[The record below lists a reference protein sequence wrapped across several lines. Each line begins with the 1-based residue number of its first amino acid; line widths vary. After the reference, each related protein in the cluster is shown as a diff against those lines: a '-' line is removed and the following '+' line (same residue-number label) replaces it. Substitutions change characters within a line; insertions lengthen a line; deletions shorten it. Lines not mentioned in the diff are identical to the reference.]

1 MIRRLSSLALALGF
15 ALPGPHARAAD
26 WLAGEGCRS
35 RALAVPAGGRT
46 FLQRLAPAATGIAFT
61 NFVSEQKELEN
72 SLRAGGS
79 GVAAGDVDGD
89 GWCDLFFCGM
99 ERPSVLYRNL
109 GNWRFEDATAA
120 AGLTVSNTPATG
132 AAFADVDG
140 DGDLDLLVNSLGGG
154 TRLFLNDGKGRFT
167 ESTDSGLIRRFG
179 STSLA
184 LADIDGDGDLDL
196 YVCNYATTK
205 IEDRPNARFDTKR
218 VDGKPVLI
226 AIDGVPLTSPELT
239 NRYFVDA
246 GNVVRERGEPD
257 VLYVND
263 GRGHFQPVSWTG
275 GSFLDE
281 EGRPLLLPEYDFG
294 LSVMFRDMNG
304 DRAPDLYVCNDLF
317 PPDRIWLNDGRGR
330 FRAMSNLAV
339 RNTCRFSMGI
349 DFADINRDGIDDF
362 FVVDML
368 SRDHVS
374 RKAQI
379 SGVLPIFLPVGKI
392 DNRPQYKRNTLFLG
406 RGDGTYAE
414 IAQYA
419 GLEATEWS
427 WMPVFLDVDLD
438 GFEDVLVTTGHQ
450 RDSLHADA
458 VSAIHRERDK
468 RRLTDQEQRE
478 LKKKYYPMLRT
489 STQCFRNR
497 GDLTFEDTARQWG
510 FDYVGI
516 THGLCLADLDND
528 GDLDVIIVPFNDVA
542 GLYRNESS
550 APRVA
555 VRLKGRAPNT
565 RGIGAK
571 IKLLGGAVSSQA
583 QEMICGGR
591 YLSSDDTVRVFAAG
605 AAGGPM
611 TIEVTWRN
619 GAVSTVRGVKPN
631 YLYEVDEASAK
642 PFTQHATR
650 NTPLFS
656 DVSPLL
662 NHTHTDDAFDD
673 FSRQPTLGR
682 KLSQL
687 GPGVSWFD
695 VDGDGWEDLTVG
707 TGVNGRIAVF
717 RNDWKGGFQRVTGP
731 PFDRP
736 EPRDLTTILGWAKS
750 GGRRV
755 LLAGSS
761 NYEDAAPR
769 GGCVREYDPA
779 GGAIGGDFP
788 AWECSTGPL
797 AMADWDGDGVL
808 DLFIGGR
815 AMPARYPEEPFS
827 LLLRG
832 TGTNF
837 VVDRAATRAIARAG
851 MVSGAV
857 FSDLD
862 GDGLPEL
869 VLACDWGPVRIFRSE
884 RGRFTEW
891 PVPVSALNSPLS
903 TLNQL
908 NGWWNSVA
916 TGDFD
921 GDGRLDIVAGNWGRN
936 TRFQSHRAQPQR
948 IYFGEWMGNG
958 VVFTFESY
966 FDDGLKK
973 YVPWA
978 SANVARSLPL
988 VSERFNSYEEFGR
1001 AGIQDILG
1009 PKFNEAKALEAS
1021 WFETTLFLNRGDRF
1035 EARPLP
1041 AEAQFSPAF
1050 GLCVA
1055 DFDGDGNEDVFLSQ
1069 NFFALDGDTS
1079 RHDAGRGLLLAGDG
1093 KGGFR
1098 AVPGEE
1104 SGIKVYGEQRG
1115 AAVCDF
1121 DGDGRVDIAVTQNGA
1136 ETRLYRNTR
1145 ARPGL
1150 RVKLKGAPGNPDGIG
1165 AIVRLV
1171 SGGKPGPV
1179 REVHAGSGY
1188 WSQDAPT
1195 QVLSGT
1201 APVTGVW
1208 CRWPGGRTNLVEVPA
1223 GAREVVLTPG
1233 LVDSL
1238 NR

>member
-1 MIRRLSSLALALGF
+1 
-15 ALPGPHARAAD
+15 
-26 WLAGEGCRS
+26 
-35 RALAVPAGGRT
+35 
-46 FLQRLAPAATGIAFT
+46 
-61 NFVSEQKELEN
+61 
-72 SLRAGGS
+72 
-79 GVAAGDVDGD
+79 
-89 GWCDLFFCGM
+89 
-99 ERPSVLYRNL
+99 
-109 GNWRFEDATAA
+109 
-120 AGLTVSNTPATG
+120 
-132 AAFADVDG
+132 
-140 DGDLDLLVNSLGGG
+140 
-154 TRLFLNDGKGRFT
+154 LFLNDGKGRFT
-167 ESTDSGLIRRFG
+167 ESADSGLVRKFG
-179 STSLA
+179 STSMA

-205 IEDRPNARFDTKR
+205 IEDRPNARFEVKR
-218 VDGKPVLI
+218 VDGKPILT

-246 GNVVRERGEPD
+246 GSVVRERGEPD

-263 GRGHFQPVSWTG
+263 GRGGFRPVSWTD

-281 EGRPLLLPEYDFG
+281 EGRPLPLPEYDFG

-304 DRAPDLYVCNDLF
+304 DRAPDLYICNDLF

-339 RNTCRFSMGI
+339 RNTCRFSMGV

-368 SRDHVS
+368 SRDHVN
-374 RKAQI
+374 RKVQI
-379 SGVLPIFLPVGKI
+379 SGVLPLFLPVGKI

-427 WMPVFLDVDLD
+427 WMPAFLDVDLD
-438 GFEDVLVTTGHQ
+438 GFEDVLVTTGHM

-458 VSAIHRERDK
+458 VSAILRERGK
-468 RRLTDQEQRE
+468 RRLTDQEQRD

-489 STQCFRNR
+489 SNQCFRNR

-510 FDYVGI
+510 FDYVGL

-528 GDLDVIIVPFNDVA
+528 GDLDVVIVTLNDAA

-550 APRVA
+550 VPRVA
-555 VRLKGRAPNT
+555 VRLKGLAPNT

-571 IKLLGGAVSSQA
+571 LKLIGGAVPLQT

-591 YLSSDDTVRVFAAG
+591 YLSGDDTVRMFAVG
-605 AAGGPM
+605 AAGGAM
-611 TIEVTWRN
+611 SLEVTWRN
-619 GAVSTVRGVKPN
+619 GAISTVRDVKPN
-631 YLYEVDEASAK
+631 YLYEVDESSAK

-656 DVSPLL
+656 DVSMLL
-662 NHTHTDDAFDD
+662 NHTHTDDPFDD

-695 VDGDGWEDLTVG
+695 VDGDGWEDLIVG

-717 RNDWKGGFQRVTGP
+717 RNDRKGGFQRLTEP
-731 PFDRP
+731 PFDKP

-761 NYEDAAPR
+761 NYEDAAPQ
-769 GGCVREYDPA
+769 GGCVREYDLA
-779 GGAIGGDFP
+779 GRTVGGDFP

-837 VVDRAATRAIARAG
+837 VVDHAATRAIARAG

-862 GDGLPEL
+862 GNGLPEL
-869 VLACDWGPVRIFRSE
+869 VLACDWGGVRIFRSE
-884 RGRFTEW
+884 HGKFIEW
-891 PVPVSALNSPLS
+891 SAPVSADNSQLS
-903 TLNQL
+903 TLNQMS
-908 NGWWNSVA
+908 GWWNSVA

-936 TRFQSHRAQPQR
+936 TRFQSHRGQPQR
-948 IYFGEWMGNG
+948 IYFGEWMSNG

-966 FDDGLKK
+966 FDSGLKK

-978 SANVARSLPL
+978 RAAVARTLPV
-988 VSERFNSYEEFGR
+988 VSERFNSYEEFGG
-1001 AGIQDILG
+1001 AGIGDILG
-1009 PKFNEAKALEAS
+1009 PKFAEAKPLEAS
-1021 WFETTLFLNRGDRF
+1021 WLETTLFLNRGDRF

-1050 GLCVA
+1050 GICVS

-1079 RHDAGRGLLLAGDG
+1079 RYDAGRGLLLAGDG
-1093 KGGFR
+1093 RGNFR
-1098 AVPGEE
+1098 ALPGEE

-1136 ETRLYRNTR
+1136 ETKLYRNAS

-1150 RVKLKGAPGNPDGIG
+1150 RMRFKGLPGNPDGIG
-1165 AIVRLV
+1165 AQLRLV
-1171 SGGKPGPV
+1171 SSGKPGPV

-1195 QVLSGT
+1195 QVMSS
-1201 APVTGVW
+1201 ASRVTGVW
-1208 CRWPGGRTNLVEVPA
+1208 WRWPGGHTNVVEVPA
-1223 GAREVVLTPG
+1223 GAREMALSPDGTANVVQ
-1233 LVDSL
+1233 
-1238 NR
+1238 

>member
-1 MIRRLSSLALALGF
+1 MMAQLPSLVLSAGIALAAPAAG
-15 ALPGPHARAAD
+15 AAD
-26 WLAGEGCRS
+26 WQASEGHRS
-35 RALAVPAGGRT
+35 RALTVPIGGRT
-46 FLQRLAPAATGIAFT
+46 YLQRLAPAATGVTFT
-61 NFVSEQKELEN
+61 NSVSEQRELEN
-72 SLRAGGS
+72 TLRAEGC

-89 GWCDLFFCGM
+89 GWCDLFFCGLD
-99 ERPSVLYRNL
+99 RPSVLYRNL
-109 GNWRFEDATAA
+109 GSWRFEDVTAA
-120 AGLTVSNTPATG
+120 AGVSLTNHPSTG
-132 AAFADVDG
+132 ATFADVDG
-140 DGDLDLLVNSLGGG
+140 DGDLDLLVNSLGFG
-154 TRLFLNDGKGRFT
+154 TRLLLNDGRGKFT
-167 ESTDSGLIRRFG
+167 EPPDSGLVRKFG

-205 IEDRPNARFDTKR
+205 IEDRPNARFDVKR
-218 VDGKPVLI
+218 VDGKPVLT

-239 NRYFVDA
+239 NRYFVDV
-246 GNVVRERGEPD
+246 GGVVRERGEPD
-257 VLYVND
+257 ILYFND
-263 GRGHFQPVSWTG
+263 GQGRFRPVAWTD

-281 EGRPLLLPEYDFG
+281 AGKPLLLPEYDFG
-294 LSVMFRDMNG
+294 LSVMFRDMDG
-304 DRAPDLYVCNDLF
+304 DRAPDLYICNDLF
-317 PPDRIWLNDGRGR
+317 PPDRIWLNDGHGR
-330 FRAMSNLAV
+330 FRALSNLAV

-349 DFADINRDGIDDF
+349 DFADINRDGVDDF

-368 SRDHVS
+368 SREHVS
-374 RKAQI
+374 RKVQI
-379 SGVLPIFLPVGKI
+379 IGVLPIFQPVGAI
-392 DNRPQYKRNTLFLG
+392 DSRPQYKRNTLFLG
-406 RGDGTYAE
+406 RADGTYAE

-427 WMPVFLDVDLD
+427 WMPAFLDVDLD
-438 GFEDVLVTTGHQ
+438 GFEDVLVTTGHM

-458 VSAIHRERDK
+458 VNAIMRERSK
-468 RRLTDQEQRE
+468 RRLTDQEQRD
-478 LKKKYYPMLRT
+478 LKKKYYPVLRT
-489 STQCFRNR
+489 SNQCFRNR

-528 GDLDVIIVPFNDVA
+528 GDLDVVIVCFNDVV
-542 GLYRNESS
+542 GLYRNETS

-571 IKLLGGAVSSQA
+571 LRLLGGAMPSQA

-591 YLSSDDTVRVFAAG
+591 YLSGDDTMRTFAAG
-605 AAGGPM
+605 AM
-611 TIEVTWRN
+611 NSSMSLEVTWRN
-619 GAVSTVRGVKPN
+619 GAVSSVHGVMPN
-631 YLYEVDEASAK
+631 HLYEIDEAAAK
-642 PFTQHATR
+642 PATR
-650 NTPLFS
+650 TATPQQPLFS
-656 DVSPLL
+656 DVSKLL
-662 NHTHTDDAFDD
+662 NHTHTDDPFDD
-673 FSRQPTLGR
+673 FRRQPTLGR

-695 VDGDGWEDLTVG
+695 ADGDGWEDLLVG
-707 TGVNGRIAVF
+707 TGVGGRIAVF
-717 RNDWKGGFQRVTGP
+717 RNDSKGGFQHLLGLPSEMHET
-731 PFDRP
+731 
-736 EPRDLTTILGWAKS
+736 RDTTTILGWAKA

-761 NYEDAAPR
+761 NYEDATPQ
-769 GGCVREYDPA
+769 GGCVREFDL
-779 GGAIGGDFP
+779 GGKVGGDFP

-808 DLFIGGR
+808 DLFVGGR

-837 VVDRAATRAIARAG
+837 VVDHAATRAIAQAG

-862 GDGLPEL
+862 GNGLPEL
-869 VLACDWGPVRIFRSE
+869 VLACDWGPLRIFRNE
-884 RGRFTEW
+884 RGKITEW
-891 PVPVSALNSPLS
+891 RAPISSSNSQLS
-903 TLNQL
+903 TLDQL
-908 NGWWNSVA
+908 SGWWNSVA

-921 GDGRLDIVAGNWGRN
+921 GDGRLDIIAGNWGRN
-936 TRFQSHRAQPQR
+936 TRFQNYRAQPQR
-948 IYFGEWMGNG
+948 IYYGEWMSNG

-966 FDDGLKK
+966 FDSGLKK
-973 YVPWA
+973 WVPWA
-978 SANVARSLPL
+978 SATVARTLPL
-988 VSERFNSYEEFGR
+988 VAERFNSYEEFGR

-1009 PKFNEAKALEAS
+1009 SRFPGAKSLEAS
-1021 WFETTLFLNRGDRF
+1021 WFESTLFLNRGDRF
-1035 EARPLP
+1035 EAKPLP

-1050 GLCVA
+1050 GICVA

-1069 NFFALDGDTS
+1069 NLFAVDGDTS
-1079 RHDAGRGLLLAGDG
+1079 RYDAGRGLLLAGDG

-1115 AAVCDF
+1115 AAACDF

-1136 ETRLYRNTR
+1136 ETKLYRNTR

-1150 RVKLKGAPGNPDGIG
+1150 RLKVKGGPGNPDGIG
-1165 AIVRLV
+1165 ALVRLV
-1171 SGGKPGPV
+1171 SAGKPGPV
-1179 REVHAGSGY
+1179 QEIHAGSGY

-1195 QVLSGT
+1195 QVLCSG
-1201 APVTGVW
+1201 APATSLW
-1208 CRWPGGRTNLVEVPA
+1208 CRWPNGRTNSVEVPA
-1223 GAREVVLTPG
+1223 GVREIVLSTDG
-1233 LVDSL
+1233 TASFVK
-1238 NR
+1238 